1 MNYMESSNLP
11 LEQYSSALKPIYLTK
26 KPNQPIQLYEGSL
39 EITQKGIVKRGS
51 GNVCVGW
58 FPSPDINFE
67 FSTDDEWLYEFDNSE
82 ASLKL
87 LELTTPVTVKIYILT
102 VFECFISG
110 YLTSTES
117 LILQSEQDLSYLLFH
132 LINFQDFR
140 GTSISVAT
148 SEVRR
153 FWRGRVVL
161 EAGGW
166 IVTIDTLESLTDI
179 MKSLKSQGGYAITH
193 VGKLE
198 RSDKRAFTAEKAED
212 FLTALY
218 YFLSFASRGLRTFPL
233 LPVAYDRGGEKI
245 WEKWTCN
252 YIATPWQSV
261 YSWFPDPDSQ
271 SLSKAFPGFLR
282 RWQSNIWNEP
292 IKLAIHWYLES
303 KAGAGGV
310 QGSLIL
316 IQTALE
322 LLAWVFLVEE
332 AGISVQDFKDPDN
345 KKYNTTSRKI
355 NRLFEALGVP
365 QEIPASLHELIK
377 FDSSLKYPNK
387 NGPYALTEL
396 RNNIVHAAPENRD
409 KFRNTS
415 FSTMIEALELGL
427 WYLEL
432 ILLRLFDYQGYYFN
446 RVLKN
451 PLLREGRF
459 QDNIVAVPWS

>member
-1 MNYMESSNLP
+1 M
-11 LEQYSSALKPIYLTK
+11 
-26 KPNQPIQLYEGSL
+26 
-39 EITQKGIVKRGS
+39 EITQKGIVKRGI

-102 VFECFISG
+102 VSGCFISG
-110 YLTSTES
+110 CLRSIES

-132 LINFQDFR
+132 LINFQDFM

-166 IVTIDTLESLTDI
+166 IVTIDTLESLRDI
-179 MKSLKSQGGYAITH
+179 MKSLKYQGGYAITH
-193 VGKLE
+193 LGKLE

-218 YFLSFASRGLRTFPL
+218 HFLSFSSIGLRTLPI
-233 LPVAYDRGGEKI
+233 LPVGYDINGEKV

-252 YIATPWQSV
+252 YIATPWRSV
-261 YSWFPDPDSQ
+261 YSWFPDPDGQ

-292 IKLAIHWYLES
+292 IRLAIQCYLDS
-303 KAGAGGV
+303 KAEGVSV
-310 QGSLIL
+310 QGSIIL
-316 IQTALE
+316 IQTVLE
-322 LLAWVFLVEE
+322 RLAWVFLVEE
-332 AGISVQDFKDPDN
+332 AGVTVQDLN
-345 KKYNTTSRKI
+345 KNYPSTSRKI
-355 NRLFEALGVP
+355 NYLFKELSIP
-365 QEIPASLHELIK
+365 QEIPPSLDKLIK
-377 FDSSLKYPNK
+377 FASLLKHSNK
-387 NGPYALTEL
+387 NGSYTLTEL
-396 RNNIVHAAPENRD
+396 RNNIIHAAPENRN

-415 FSTMIEALELGL
+415 FETMIEALELGL
-427 WYLEL
+427 WYVEL
-432 ILLRLFDYQGYYFN
+432 VLLRLFNYQGHYFN
-446 RVLKN
+446 HVLKS
-451 PLLREGRF
+451 PLSREGHF
-459 QDNIVAVPWS
+459 HDNIVAVPWI